1 MDFEKQILEN
11 GSVGTCD
18 YVMEWN
24 YYNGNCC
31 MKMFRID
38 WRIIIFE
45 NTNYYTYKIVI
56 LIKCVNPLI
65 AIQFF

>member
-1 MDFEKQILEN
+1 
-11 GSVGTCD
+11 
-18 YVMEWN
+18 
-24 YYNGNCC
+24 